1 MEKELQ
7 QLEII
12 RKKGLVNML
21 DGQSVLEIA
30 ECEDF
35 WDLVAAILVPTGPS
49 TTKMKLDKEKYL
61 ELLKKLGQA
70 NNK

>member
-1 MEKELQ
+1 
-7 QLEII
+7 
-12 RKKGLVNML
+12 ML